1 MASRNTILVLL
12 LLSGTP
18 AVFAKES
25 TGCTALDVRRALE
38 QRLSADERAHLT
50 VPFEADTEIRALAL
64 RVTAPAH
71 SDQGKLDLLVRFFR
85 REGFLDGYQKDWTR
99 TARDVLESKRGNC
112 LSYASLFVAMARSAG
127 LRACFLD
134 GSRIEPEFGPTGSVL
149 VEVGHVLPGVQIGP
163 DLVPVNLAGEDGFSQ
178 RFEILSDLEAIADY
192 YNNRGFEIAWTRAAE
207 GGLARKDARSAFE
220 LATRIEPRFARAW
233 NNLGVSYTRSG
244 DLLAA
249 ENSFR
254 RAVQAEPGL
263 AAAHANLG
271 QIHVRRD
278 EQSQAIERFSRAIEL
293 DGANAHYR
301 YFLGKALAR
310 AGRMS
315 EAIAELERALSLNP
329 RLFPAWVQ
337 LMKSRQAS
345 GDIPRARAAALEAL
359 KLQPGQRDAKQFL
372 DRHPEGTP

>member
-1 MASRNTILVLL
+1 MAFRNTILVLL
-12 LLSGTP
+12 LLPGAQ

-25 TGCTALDVRRALE
+25 ESCAAQDVRRALE
-38 QRLSADERAHLT
+38 QRLSADERARLT
-50 VPFEADTEIRALAL
+50 VPFEADAEIRALAL
-64 RVTAPAH
+64 KVTAPAH
-71 SDQGKLDLLVRFFR
+71 SDRGKLDLLVRFFR
-85 REGFLDGYQKDWTR
+85 REGFLEGYQKDWTR

-127 LRACFLD
+127 LQACFLD
-134 GSRIEPEFGPTGSVL
+134 GSQMTPEFGPTGSVL

-163 DLVPVNLAGEDGFSQ
+163 DVVPVNLAGEERPVN
-178 RFEILSDLEAIADY
+178 RFEILSDLEAVADY

-207 GGLARKDARSAFE
+207 GGLAREDARWAFE

-233 NNLGVSYTRSG
+233 NNLGVSYARAG
-244 DLLAA
+244 DMLAA
-249 ENSFR
+249 EKAFR

-263 AAAHANLG
+263 AAAYANLG
-271 QIHVRRD
+271 QIHTRRG
-278 EQSQAIERFSRAIEL
+278 ELLQALERFSRAVEL

-301 YFLGKALAR
+301 YFLGKALASAER
-310 AGRMS
+310 TS
-315 EAIAELERALSLNP
+315 EAIAELERAVSLNP

-359 KLQPGQRDAKQFL
+359 KLQPGQRDAKKFL
-372 DRHPEGTP
+372 ERHPEGTP